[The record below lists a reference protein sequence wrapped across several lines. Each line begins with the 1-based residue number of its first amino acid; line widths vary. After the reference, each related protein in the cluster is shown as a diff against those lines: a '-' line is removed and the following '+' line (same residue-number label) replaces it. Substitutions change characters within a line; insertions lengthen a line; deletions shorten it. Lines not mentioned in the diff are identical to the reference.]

1 MNTAAIPDDYSLALP
16 YPVTAAIIDQSMTD
30 ILEPF
35 DQWQR
40 SEHTE
45 APPMPRA
52 AKNQKEL
59 LPRGI
64 RRHKSGGYI
73 VDVTF
78 NGERRIPRPRP
89 PWNRLLLSRTISE
102 LSLFKRYR
110 F

>member
-45 APPMPRA
+45 GTTYAPCCYVPKGA
-52 AKNQKEL
+52 SAS
-59 LPRGI
+59 
-64 RRHKSGGYI
+64 RHSA
-73 VDVTF
+73 
-78 NGERRIPRPRP
+78 
-89 PWNRLLLSRTISE
+89 S
-102 LSLFKRYR
+102 
-110 F
+110 